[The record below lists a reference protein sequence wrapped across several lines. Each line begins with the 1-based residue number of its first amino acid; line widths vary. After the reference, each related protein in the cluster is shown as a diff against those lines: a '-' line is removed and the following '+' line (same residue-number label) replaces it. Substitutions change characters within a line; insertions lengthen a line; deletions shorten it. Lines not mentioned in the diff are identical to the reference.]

1 MLSVRVQNVQC
12 VVLVSW
18 FYVRR
23 SRTTTDQASKQQT
36 PTYLRQRESH
46 LGVNLWDY
54 NTLRC
59 VRLRGMWPDLQYELA
74 FFLFLV
80 HFNSWAFA
88 SSEISSTVTLH
99 YTALL
104 QVALDIVP
112 SRFSLQIYTNSNKI
126 YVSFNLFKYKQLI
139 VIIVPKKN
147 RWFSLL
153 FKLALYFNCINLLWL
168 DPC

>member
-1 MLSVRVQNVQC
+1 MSKFWIFYIVKQCNVLKYFFNLLVYISLCRVQNVQC

-23 SRTTTDQASKQQT
+23 SRTIIDQASKQQT
-36 PTYLRQRESH
+36 PTYFLRLRESH

-59 VRLRGMWPDLQYELA
+59 VRLRGVWPDLQYELA

-104 QVALDIVP
+104 HVDLDIVP
-112 SRFSLQIYTNSNKI
+112 SRFSLQI
-126 YVSFNLFKYKQLI
+126 
-139 VIIVPKKN
+139 
-147 RWFSLL
+147 
-153 FKLALYFNCINLLWL
+153 
-168 DPC
+168 